1 MVEQMIPPDPT
12 SIFNAAEMDYM
23 MAMIEEYEIEMFRLK
38 VKGDLQKMSKA
49 DLERNMLD
57 IYGDNWKNL

>member
-12 SIFNAAEMDYM
+12 DYFSAAETDYM

-57 IYGDNWKNL
+57 IYGDNWKNI

>member
-57 IYGDNWKNL
+57 IYGEDWKNL

>member
-12 SIFNAAEMDYM
+12 DYFNPEEMDYM
-23 MAMIEEYEIEMFRLK
+23 LSMIEEYEVEMFRLQ
-38 VKGDLQKMSKA
+38 VKHRLQEMSKA

-57 IYGDNWKNL
+57 IYGEDWKNL

>member
-1 MVEQMIPPDPT
+1 MIEQMIPPDPT
-12 SIFNAAEMDYM
+12 DYFSAAEMDYM

-57 IYGDNWKNL
+57 IYGDNWKNI